1 MFFQAEPMSSAR
13 SSQLAFGGFNPLGH
27 SLSPGFGQEYM
38 INDAGALSP
47 ASSASTHGSSV
58 TQATGSGAAAP
69 SPTLVGSA
77 GGLQFDLIWDP
88 SVANA
93 PSGFM
98 QAVKS
103 AAQYLASLFSTKEVV
118 NIDVGYGEI
127 AGSQLGSGALGESE
141 SYGYL
146 AHYSAVTNA
155 LRGDGYSFAAS
166 NEPTASQFYIASAE
180 AKAFGYVNPTSS
192 SLDGYVGFSSAYPMY
207 YGTSGA
213 VPSNDY
219 DLYSIA
225 EHEITQVMG
234 RIGVEG
240 ASMNGAATY
249 TPLDLFHYSSP
260 GVLER
265 SANGGYFSTN
275 DGSTNLGAYN
285 DAAVNGGDIADW
297 ASSVA
302 DNSFDA
308 FTAPGM
314 AGALTSNDVLEVAAL
329 GYKLSALGASV
340 A

>member
-1 MFFQAEPMSSAR
+1 MFFESEPIHYATSSMFP
-13 SSQLAFGGFNPLGH
+13 SGGFDP
-27 SLSPGFGQEYM
+27 FGQPVKPGLGPEYLM
-38 INDAGALSP
+38 SDSGALSP
-47 ASSASTHGSSV
+47 TFGASTHGSGL
-58 TQATGSGAAAP
+58 TAATGSSAAAP
-69 SPTLVGSA
+69 APSLVGSA

-93 PSGFM
+93 PSGFV

-127 AGSQLGSGALGESE
+127 AGSPLGSGALGESE

-146 AHYSAVTNA
+146 ANYAAVTSV
-155 LRGDGYSFAAS
+155 LRGDGYNFVAS
-166 NEPTASQFYIASAE
+166 NEPTSSQFFITSAE
-180 AKAFGYVNPTSS
+180 TKAFGYVNPSS
-192 SLDGYVGFSSAYPMY
+192 SALDGYVGFSSAYPMDY
-207 YGTSGA
+207 ATSGS
-213 VPSNDY
+213 VPSNQY

-225 EHEITQVMG
+225 EHELTEVMG

-240 ASMNGAATY
+240 AIMNGAKTY
-249 TPLDLFHYSSP
+249 TPLDLFNYSRP
-260 GVLER
+260 GALEL

-275 DGSTNLGAYN
+275 NGVTNLGAYN
-285 DAAVNGGDIADW
+285 DAAANGGDIADW

-302 DNSFDA
+302 NNSFDA
-308 FTAPGM
+308 FTAPGT

-329 GYKLSALGASV
+329 GYKLSALGSSV